1 MMHSMITEKIYSAD
15 AFGDNRAE
23 KEKTCPKARIDAII
37 DSGPLI
43 GIRSFIGCD
52 PFLNVAAYITRTK
65 NEVARPAFVNMGN
78 MYVPTKPPGLIPC
91 NCKMIVARERI
102 EKIT

>member
-1 MMHSMITEKIYSAD
+1 MQSMITEKIYSED
-15 AFGDNRAE
+15 TFGDSRAE
-23 KEKTCPKARIDAII
+23 YEKTCPKARMDAII
-37 DSGPLI
+37 DSGPLMD
-43 GIRSFIGCD
+43 IRSFIGCD

-65 NEVARPAFVNMGN
+65 NEVASPALVNIGY
-78 MYVPTKPPGLIPC
+78 MYAPTKPPGFIPC